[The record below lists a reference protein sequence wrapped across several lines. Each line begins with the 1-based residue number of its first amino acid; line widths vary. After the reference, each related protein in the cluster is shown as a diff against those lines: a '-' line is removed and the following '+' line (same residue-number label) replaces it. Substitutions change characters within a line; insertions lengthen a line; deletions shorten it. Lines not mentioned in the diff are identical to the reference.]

1 MTHMYTERQIAPLA
15 SIADTAAGQRMSMHI
30 LIAKVKFF
38 LPERKRVSDKHC
50 FREYENLSERI
61 SQIITPTPQFLIQY
75 VWVGPENVATEQ
87 LPGRALAES
96 QLRKQGN
103 AEGRRQRNLEIRAAS
118 SSPTSVVPD
127 LASENEEF
135 FFALLAPAH
144 ADPRGELSAGQ
155 LLKWIDAT
163 ACLAAEKHAGVSC
176 VTASVDDI
184 QFEETA
190 RVGQVITIKAKVTRA
205 FSTSMEISIKVTV
218 QDMLTGVEK
227 LVSVAFSTFVA
238 KPTGKEKIHLKP
250 VTLLTEQDHVEHNL
264 ASERRK
270 VRLHH
275 EDTFKNLMKEN
286 SEFDDPICDEEKGM
300 VSTSGTAVQSIEL
313 VLPPHANHHGNTFG
327 GQIMAWMETVA
338 TISASRL
345 CRAHPLL
352 KSVDMFKF
360 RGPSAVGDRL
370 VFNAIVNN
378 TFQTCVEVGVRVE
391 AFDCQE
397 WSKGQGRHINSA
409 FLIYN
414 AVDDKEE
421 LVTFPRIKPISKDD
435 FRRYRGAI
443 ARKRIRLGRKY
454 VTSHKEEVPVCVQWD
469 INNQVSLSNAN
480 VEALKNLAAKSG
492 WEVTSAVEKNKTENR
507 KQTGGAVLTE
517 AGERRDS
524 GLHVTSSPPLCP
536 PGVPGEGPGASSYHP
551 SSYTEASLVAMGM
564 IIRWHISTPTSK
576 HPERDGENGQDRNVL
591 LAEHISLIIITS
603 AMAGEFGVTGD
614 TVLFKSCEVINWVSE
629 GDQIYYITCPI
640 VNGGKPKDLVVLVSR
655 RKPLK
660 DGSTYTVAVKSVLLP
675 SVPPCPPYIRSEIIC
690 AGFLIRAVDSSSCT
704 VSYFNQISASISP
717 YFAGN
722 LGGWSKSIEE
732 TAASCIQ
739 FIENATDD
747 GLINIF

>member
-1 MTHMYTERQIAPLA
+1 MERPEPAEV
-15 SIADTAAGQRMSMHI
+15 RMSQ
-30 LIAKVKFF
+30 A
-38 LPERKRVSDKHC
+38 
-50 FREYENLSERI
+50 
-61 SQIITPTPQFLIQY
+61 IQ
-75 VWVGPENVATEQ
+75 
-87 LPGRALAES
+87 
-96 QLRKQGN
+96 
-103 AEGRRQRNLEIRAAS
+103 
-118 SSPTSVVPD
+118 
-127 LASENEEF
+127 
-135 FFALLAPAH
+135 PAH
-144 ADPRGELSAGQ
+144 ANPRGELSAGQ

-163 ACLAAEKHAGVSC
+163 ACLAAEKHAGISC

-205 FSTSMEISIKVTV
+205 FSTSME
-218 QDMLTGVEK
+218 
-227 LVSVAFSTFVA
+227 
-238 KPTGKEKIHLKP
+238 IHLKP

-300 VSTSGTAVQSIEL
+300 VSTGGTAVQSIEL

-327 GQIMAWMETVA
+327 GQIMAWMESLA

-414 AVDDKEE
+414 AVNDKEE
-421 LVTFPRIKPISKDD
+421 MVTFPRIKPISKDD

-469 INNQVSLSNAN
+469 ISNQVSLSNAN

-492 WEVTSAVEKNKTENR
+492 WEVTSAVEKIKIYTLEEHDLLSVWVEKHVER
-507 KQTGGAVLTE
+507 PAHLTYHLLSDFTK
-517 AGERRDS
+517 R
-524 GLHVTSSPPLCP
+524 PLWDP
-536 PGVPGEGPGASSYHP
+536 HF
-551 SSYTEASLVAMGM
+551 M
-564 IIRWHISTPTSK
+564 
-576 HPERDGENGQDRNVL
+576 
-591 LAEHISLIIITS
+591 
-603 AMAGEFGVTGD
+603 
-614 TVLFKSCEVINWVSE
+614 SCEVINWVSE

-640 VNGGKPKDLVVLVSR
+640 VNGDKPKDLVVLVSR
-655 RKPLK
+655 RRPLK

-675 SVPPCPPYIRSEIIC
+675 SVPPCPHYIRSEIIC
-690 AGFLIRAVDSSSCT
+690 AGFLIRAIDSSSCT

-732 TAASCIQ
+732 TAASCIK
-739 FIENATDD
+739 FIENATDG
-747 GLINIF
+747 GLINTF

>member
-1 MTHMYTERQIAPLA
+1 MERPEPAEV
-15 SIADTAAGQRMSMHI
+15 RMSQ
-30 LIAKVKFF
+30 A
-38 LPERKRVSDKHC
+38 
-50 FREYENLSERI
+50 
-61 SQIITPTPQFLIQY
+61 IQ
-75 VWVGPENVATEQ
+75 
-87 LPGRALAES
+87 
-96 QLRKQGN
+96 
-103 AEGRRQRNLEIRAAS
+103 
-118 SSPTSVVPD
+118 
-127 LASENEEF
+127 
-135 FFALLAPAH
+135 PAH
-144 ADPRGELSAGQ
+144 ANPRGELSAGQ

-163 ACLAAEKHAGVSC
+163 ACLAAEKHAGISC

-205 FSTSMEISIKVTV
+205 FSTSMEISIKVIV
-218 QDMLTGVEK
+218 QDMLTGIEK

-238 KPTGKEKIHLKP
+238 KPVGKEKIHLKP

-286 SEFDDPICDEEKGM
+286 SEFDDPICDEEEGM
-300 VSTSGTAVQSIEL
+300 VSTGGTAVQSIEL

-327 GQIMAWMETVA
+327 GQIMAWMESLA

-414 AVDDKEE
+414 AVNDKEE
-421 LVTFPRIKPISKDD
+421 MVTFPRVKPISKDD

-469 INNQVSLSNAN
+469 ISNQVSLSNAN

-492 WEVTSAVEKNKTENR
+492 WEVTSAVEKIKIYTLEEHDLLSVCVEKHVER
-507 KQTGGAVLTE
+507 PAHLTYHLLSDFTK
-517 AGERRDS
+517 R
-524 GLHVTSSPPLCP
+524 PLWDP
-536 PGVPGEGPGASSYHP
+536 HFV
-551 SSYTEASLVAMGM
+551 
-564 IIRWHISTPTSK
+564 
-576 HPERDGENGQDRNVL
+576 
-591 LAEHISLIIITS
+591 
-603 AMAGEFGVTGD
+603 
-614 TVLFKSCEVINWVSE
+614 
-629 GDQIYYITCPI
+629 
-640 VNGGKPKDLVVLVSR
+640 
-655 RKPLK
+655 
-660 DGSTYTVAVKSVLLP
+660 STYTVAVKSVLLP
-675 SVPPCPPYIRSEIIC
+675 SVPPCPHYIRSEIIC
-690 AGFLIRAVDSSSCT
+690 AGFLIRAIDSSSCT

-732 TAASCIQ
+732 TAASCIK
-739 FIENATDD
+739 FIENATDG
-747 GLINIF
+747 GLINTF

>member
-1 MTHMYTERQIAPLA
+1 MERPEPAEV
-15 SIADTAAGQRMSMHI
+15 RMSQ
-30 LIAKVKFF
+30 A
-38 LPERKRVSDKHC
+38 
-50 FREYENLSERI
+50 
-61 SQIITPTPQFLIQY
+61 IQ
-75 VWVGPENVATEQ
+75 
-87 LPGRALAES
+87 
-96 QLRKQGN
+96 
-103 AEGRRQRNLEIRAAS
+103 
-118 SSPTSVVPD
+118 
-127 LASENEEF
+127 
-135 FFALLAPAH
+135 PAH
-144 ADPRGELSAGQ
+144 ANPRGELSAGQ

-163 ACLAAEKHAGVSC
+163 ACLAAEKHAGISC

-205 FSTSMEISIKVTV
+205 FSTSMEISIKVIV
-218 QDMLTGVEK
+218 QDMLTGIEK

-238 KPTGKEKIHLKP
+238 KPVGKEKIHLKP

-286 SEFDDPICDEEKGM
+286 SEFDDPICDEEEGM
-300 VSTSGTAVQSIEL
+300 VSTGGTAVQSIEL

-327 GQIMAWMETVA
+327 GQIMAWMESLA

-414 AVDDKEE
+414 AVNDKEE
-421 LVTFPRIKPISKDD
+421 MVTFPRIKPLSKDD

-469 INNQVSLSNAN
+469 ISNQVSLSNAN

-492 WEVTSAVEKNKTENR
+492 WEVTSAVEKV
-507 KQTGGAVLTE
+507 GGIQSMYNLLSITNESCHAAGGGSASTAAFKKIKIYTLEEHDLLSVCVEKHVERPAHLTYHLLSDFTK
-517 AGERRDS
+517 R
-524 GLHVTSSPPLCP
+524 PLWDP
-536 PGVPGEGPGASSYHP
+536 HFV
-551 SSYTEASLVAMGM
+551 
-564 IIRWHISTPTSK
+564 
-576 HPERDGENGQDRNVL
+576 
-591 LAEHISLIIITS
+591 
-603 AMAGEFGVTGD
+603 
-614 TVLFKSCEVINWVSE
+614 SCEVINWVSE

-640 VNGGKPKDLVVLVSR
+640 VNGDKPKDLVVLVSR
-655 RKPLK
+655 RRPLK

-675 SVPPCPPYIRSEIIC
+675 SVPPCPHYIRSEIIC
-690 AGFLIRAVDSSSCT
+690 AGFLIRAIDSSSCT

-732 TAASCIQ
+732 TAASCIK
-739 FIENATDD
+739 FIENATDG
-747 GLINIF
+747 GLINTF